1 VERTLLA
8 AEVCRIHSLAQD
20 LDGQTA
26 GFSQRALIGV
36 ILLEQTLSA
45 GVVGTN
51 TGGLPTT
58 VVATGVALVKLE
70 LALVVVTSV
79 DE

>member
-8 AEVCRIHSLAQD
+8 AKVCGIHSLAQD

-26 GFSQRALIGV
+26 GFSQRALV
-36 ILLEQTLSA
+36 IVVLLEQTLSA
-45 GVVGTN
+45 GIVGTD
-51 TGGLPTT
+51 TGGLPTA

-70 LALVVVTSV
+70 LALVIVTSV